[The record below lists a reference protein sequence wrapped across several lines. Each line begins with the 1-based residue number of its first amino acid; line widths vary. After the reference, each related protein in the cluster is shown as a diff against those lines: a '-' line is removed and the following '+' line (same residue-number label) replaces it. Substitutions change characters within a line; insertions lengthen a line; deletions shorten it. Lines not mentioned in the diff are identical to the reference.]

1 MFISKYATHLE
12 FKEKTAHHPN
22 WIKSGYIR
30 DLESTESH
38 RNCWIIID
46 YENLKASLLS
56 SIPIL
61 GTIRGLAR
69 LFHVW
74 SIKGSVEQ
82 INNTIIHTITGILE
96 TLGLGVVLLV
106 FRITLTAIFIPI
118 IILFCLCAIL
128 IACFKNQFEDALTKS
143 LTSEVRIV

>member
-12 FKEKTAHHPN
+12 FKEKTTHHPN

-30 DLESTESH
+30 DLESTASH
-38 RNCWIIID
+38 RNCWIILD
-46 YENLKASLLS
+46 YDNLKASFLS
-56 SIPIL
+56 SMPGL

-69 LFHVW
+69 LYNVW
-74 SIKGSVEQ
+74 SIKGTVEQ

-96 TLGLGVVLLV
+96 TLGLGIVLLV
-106 FRITLTAIFIPI
+106 FRITLTAVLIPI
-118 IILFCLCAIL
+118 ILLFYLCTVL
-128 IACFKNQFEDALTKS
+128 IACFKNQFESALSKS